1 MFKKS
6 ESSSLN
12 YKFHYHHYDRPTNM
26 HNQESSSSANDLN
39 FYLFSLISYTENS
52 YILYVLSN
60 FKKKIIFDFKI
71 TFSLILLTFDDSWL
85 LKSGYLSFSLSWVYK
100 EADHELSTN
109 VGVIH
114 LTFKIFRYLEDF
126 GKVV

>member
-1 MFKKS
+1 MI
-6 ESSSLN
+6 
-12 YKFHYHHYDRPTNM
+12 DQPTCTTK
-26 HNQESSSSANDLN
+26 NQVQVPMISIST
-39 FYLFSLISYTENS
+39 YFSLISYTENS
-52 YILYVLSN
+52 YILYVLSH
-60 FKKKIIFDFKI
+60 FKIIFIFDFKI